1 MNRHFVKILVG
12 ILAISLLLGGCSQ
25 SPSSSPD
32 NKANKQKIVTMAMT
46 SAWDTFVPF
55 NTTNGNTDA
64 VLDLIYDKLIV
75 LNTDG
80 SVKPRLAKSW
90 SIDEATHTKIT
101 FVLNEKAKW
110 HDGKPVTAE
119 DVVFTAELMA
129 SPDISV
135 ARRSKIAP
143 FAGTKNG
150 VRDSN
155 QEFGVKALDNNTVQ
169 FTLIDPTGLD
179 YMLFII
185 FRDFYVLPKHL
196 LKDIPPKS
204 LLADKFW
211 QHPIGSGPCKF
222 ESEISGE
229 RVQLTANKEYYLG
242 APDFDRFVVRILP
255 ESNILSGLMNGEI
268 DVVAGTGLGNIPLND
283 WDMAKKQDKL
293 VTQSVPSIGYQ
304 YMSINTKRIPQKV
317 RQAINMAINRDAL
330 VNNLMK
336 GEGIPAP
343 GPLRPDH
350 KYFNKALLPIL
361 YDVEKA
367 KAMVLEAGF
376 DTSKEYDLRVS
387 KGNSLREKSAPML
400 QQDLAKIGIKVK
412 IVTTDHPTLL
422 TAARKGDYDFA
433 LIGSWGSPDPGESVP
448 NITPGHINNFS
459 QLQDPSLAKLGENGL
474 KAFTFETRKPFYDE
488 YQMLLQEQVPFAWLY
503 FPNDLIAYNK
513 SISNINYQNFTLHN
527 RSVWEWKVAK

>member
-1 MNRHFVKILVG
+1 MNRNLVKILVG
-12 ILAISLLLGGCSQ
+12 MLMVSMLLSGCSQ
-25 SPSSSPD
+25 GPAPATGASG
-32 NKANKQKIVTMAMT
+32 KQKIVTMAMT
-46 SAWDTFVPF
+46 APWDTFVPF

-64 VLDLIYDKLIV
+64 VLELIYDKLTV

-80 SVKPRLAKSW
+80 TVKPRLAKSW

-110 HDGKPVTAE
+110 HDGAPVTAD

-129 SPDISV
+129 NPDISV

-143 FAGTKNG
+143 FTGTKGG
-150 VRDSN
+150 VRDPGK
-155 QEFGVKALDNNTVQ
+155 EFGVKALDKQTVQ
-169 FTLIDPTGLD
+169 FTMIEPTGLD
-179 YMLFII
+179 YMLFIM

-196 LKDIPPKS
+196 LKDIPVKS
-204 LLADKFW
+204 LLSDKFW
-211 QHPIGSGPCKF
+211 QRPIGSGPCKF

-229 RVQLTANKEYYLG
+229 RVQLTANKDYHLG
-242 APDFDRFVVRILP
+242 APDFDRFVVRIVP
-255 ESNILSGLMNGEI
+255 ESNILSGLINGEI
-268 DVVAGTGLGNIPLND
+268 DVVAGASIGNIPLND
-283 WDMAKKQDKL
+283 WDMAKKQEKL
-293 VTQSVPSIGYQ
+293 VTKSVPSLGYQ
-304 YMSINTKRIPQKV
+304 YMSINTKRIPQPV

-336 GEGIPAP
+336 GEGLSAP

-350 KYFNKALLPIL
+350 KYFNKALLPIP

-367 KAMVLEAGF
+367 KAMVAGSGF
-376 DTSKEYDLRVS
+376 DTSKEYELRVS

-412 IVTTDHPTLL
+412 IVTTDHPTML

-433 LIGSWGSPDPGESVP
+433 LIGSWGSPDPGESVL
-448 NITPGHINNFS
+448 NVTPGHINNFS
-459 QLQDPSLAKLGENGL
+459 QLQDRSLANLGDKGL
-474 KAFTFETRKPFYDE
+474 KAFTFETRKPFYE
-488 YQMLLQEQVPFAWLY
+488 QYQMLLREQVPFTWLY
-503 FPNDLIAYNK
+503 FSNDLVAYNK
-513 SISNINYQNFTLHN
+513 QISNIDYTNFTLHN